1 MKSVDEAT
9 FDWLTER
16 ARAGALPKSLT
27 EGLVKGGY
35 NRKVADEAVSRA
47 YSSVMSSLRQ
57 NSVPGSTAATPF
69 VHDPCP
75 VPNQRVIHAFD
86 REVLVRFRLER
97 PQIVVFDNVL
107 SGEECDQLI
116 ARAQD
121 NLARSKTV
129 DPTTGATFVIEG
141 RTSFGMFIQQR
152 VDPFVERINRRIAAL
167 MHTPVENGEHTQIL
181 RYQPGQEYVPHLDY
195 EHRPDKQGH
204 DVWEKTGGPRV
215 ATLVMF
221 LNNVEAGGE
230 TIFPQAGVSISPLRG
245 SAVYFHYT
253 NQHRQVDPL
262 SLHAGAPVIR
272 GEKWVAT
279 QWMRAGAFHVLPTP
293 VQALEI
299 AE

>member
-1 MKSVDEAT
+1 MNSVDQAT

-35 NRKVADEAVSRA
+35 NRKVADEAVRRA
-47 YSSVMSSLRQ
+47 YSSMLSVLKNSS
-57 NSVPGSTAATPF
+57 PGLASSSSF

-75 VPNQRVIHAFD
+75 VPKQRVIRAFD
-86 REVLVRFRLER
+86 RDVHVRFRLER
-97 PQIVVFDNVL
+97 PQIIVFDNVL
-107 SGEECDQLI
+107 SDDECDQLI
-116 ARAQD
+116 VRAKD

-129 DPTTGATFVIEG
+129 DPKSGATFVIEG
-141 RTSFGMFIQQR
+141 RTSSGMFLPPR
-152 VDPFVERINRRIAAL
+152 SDAFVERINLRIAAL
-167 MHTPVENGEHTQIL
+167 MHAPVENGEHTQIL

-195 EHRPDKQGH
+195 EHRPDKDGH

-215 ATLVMF
+215 ATLVIF
-221 LNNVEAGGE
+221 LNDVEEGGE
-230 TIFPQAGVSISPLRG
+230 TVFPQAGVSVSPSRG

-253 NQHRQVDPL
+253 NRHRQVDPL

-279 QWMRAGAFHVLPTP
+279 QWMRSGAFNLLPHP
-293 VQALEI
+293 RESVEL